1 MNKSVFICCCLLL
14 MNVALA
20 FGNINYI
27 DIRKIENGE
36 KYLTCFSYV
45 KENQAFY
52 DHWSPEWK
60 YELKKEDLIAKLK
73 EAYTV
78 FNSIPD
84 KNTELLL
91 LMGDISHYLYNLEVS
106 IEYQTALD
114 NYQAAIRKSPDD
126 YRAYW
131 FQANHY
137 ALSDKAVKGAEMFL
151 KAEKILPTVKPVDF
165 WEEYGQSMSFANMPS
180 HAIYSMDKTRSIL
193 GREGN
198 NENVM
203 GEGILKQLGDA
214 NRNSNYKKEDLWY
227 VSKGEK
233 VAFICRPLGIKLL
246 IDSTWQVSP
255 YNYSNRAS
263 GFTMEPPT
271 VKNKKGKGIGFSIA
285 IIMKVANDSD
295 KLEDYINN
303 ISGKYQI
310 KTKIQ
315 FSDRYKNLIAYE
327 IIDKSTYK
335 TLGGAHLY
343 SIGIERTSPDYPG
356 LLLEN
361 PVALPNTE
369 TGVINYFRATG
380 GKTRFKGRI
389 FYNIL
394 LDTCEDI
401 HDQSVEIFKTFFEN
415 QLVIE

>member
-1 MNKSVFICCCLLL
+1 MSKSSFICFSMLL

-27 DIRKIENGE
+27 DIHKIDTGE
-36 KYLTCFSYV
+36 KYLTSFSYV

-60 YELKKEDLIAKLK
+60 YELKKEVLISQLK

-91 LMGDISHYLYNLEVS
+91 LMADISHYLYNLEVS
-106 IEYQTALD
+106 SEYQTALD

-126 YRAYW
+126 YRGYW
-131 FQANHY
+131 FLANHY
-137 ALSDKAVKGAEMFL
+137 ALSDNAIKGVEMFL
-151 KAEKILPTVKPVDF
+151 KAEKILPTVKPADF
-165 WEEYGQSMSFANMPS
+165 WEEYVKAMAFANMPS

-198 NENVM
+198 TENVL

-214 NRNSNYKKEDLWY
+214 NRNSNYKKEELWY
-227 VSKGEK
+227 ASKGEK

-255 YNYSNRAS
+255 FDYKNHAC
-263 GFTMEPPT
+263 GFTIEPPT
-271 VKNKKGKGIGFSIA
+271 VKSKKGKEIGFSIA
-285 IIMKVANDSD
+285 VLMKVANDSD

-303 ISGKYQI
+303 ISGKYQN

-315 FSDRYKNLIAYE
+315 FSEKYKDLIAYD
-327 IIDKSTYK
+327 IKDKSIYK
-335 TLGGAHLY
+335 NWGGSHLY
-343 SIGIERTSPDYPG
+343 SIGIERTAPEYPG
-356 LLLEN
+356 LMLEN
-361 PVALPNTE
+361 PVALPHME
-369 TGVINYFRATG
+369 TGKVNFFTATG

-389 FYNIL
+389 FYTIL

-401 HDQSVEIFKTFFEN
+401 HDQSFEIFKTFFEN